1 MNAEDI
7 FSSHTG
13 YTYDDLI
20 MLPGFI
26 SSDSSQINLETRV
39 TRNYKIKIPIVSSP
53 MDTVTETNM
62 AIQLA
67 LLGGLGIIHTN
78 MSIEKQSEMISEVK
92 RYNNGF
98 INNPIAVRP
107 DNNIL
112 EIENIIHTHG
122 YTGYPVTEDG
132 TSNGKLIGLI
142 TNRDI
147 DFVSDKH
154 KTIDEYMTKFED
166 LFVASNNISLEKA
179 QQLLKKSKKKRLP
192 IIDKDGRL
200 VSLICRRDILNQ
212 IAFPNASRHPTTKQL
227 LVGAAITTHPGYMER
242 CDSLVASGV
251 DIICID
257 SSQGNSIYQIDTIKA
272 IKEKHPKIDII
283 AGNVVTAEQSKNLI
297 DAGADALRVGMGI
310 GSICTTQDV
319 TGIGRPQASSVYHV
333 SKYSHDNPTCISFGY
348 DIGIPIIADGGI
360 TSSGNIVKAL
370 SLGASAVMLGSLLAG
385 TDESPGEYIYHD
397 GVRVKKYRGMGSL
410 DALRNR
416 MGDRYM
422 YDSNSI
428 KVAQGVSGEVIGKG
442 SITKHIPYIIGGVKS
457 GLQNLGYCNIENLKK
472 ALYTQTL
479 NFELRSFCSQR
490 EGGVHHV
497 LNYD

>member
-1 MNAEDI
+1 MNASEI
-7 FSSHTG
+7 FNNHTG

-20 MLPGFI
+20 LMPGFI
-26 SSDSSQINLETRV
+26 STESSQINLETRV

-67 LLGGLGIIHTN
+67 LQGGLGIIHTN
-78 MSIEKQSEMISEVK
+78 MSIEKQSEMIREVK

-98 INNPIAVRP
+98 INNPIAVSP
-107 DNNIL
+107 DNTIL
-112 EIENIIHTHG
+112 YIENIIHTHG
-122 YTGYPVTEDG
+122 YNGYPVTHDG
-132 TSNGKLIGLI
+132 TSNGKLLGMI

-147 DFVSDKH
+147 DFVSEKNN
-154 KTIDEYMTKFED
+154 TIEQYMTKLEN
-166 LFVASNNISLEKA
+166 LFVASNNISLEEA
-179 QQLLKKSKKKRLP
+179 QELLKNSKKKRLP
-192 IIDKDGRL
+192 IIDANGHL
-200 VSLICRRDILNQ
+200 VSLICRRDILSQ
-212 IAFPNASRHPTTKQL
+212 KTFPNASRNPQTNQL

-257 SSQGNSIYQIDTIKA
+257 SSQGNSIYQIETIKA
-272 IKEKHPKIDII
+272 IKEKYPNIDII
-283 AGNVVTAEQSKNLI
+283 AGNVVTADQAKNLI
-297 DAGADALRVGMGI
+297 DAGADALRVGMGV

-319 TGIGRPQASSVYHV
+319 TGIGRPQASAVYHV
-333 SKYSHDNPTCISFGY
+333 AKYSRLQITNISYGY

-422 YDSNSI
+422 YDSHSI
-428 KVAQGVSGEVIGKG
+428 KVAQGVSGEVVGKG
-442 SITKHIPYIIGGVKS
+442 SITRHIPYLIGGVKS
-457 GLQNLGYCNIENLKK
+457 GFQNLGFNNIEKIK
-472 ALYTQTL
+472 EALYTNKL
-479 NFELRSFCSQR
+479 KIEIRSFSSQR
-490 EGGVHHV
+490 EGGVHHL